1 MSITLAE
8 KNKNPLNLRPLP
20 NGEQWQGQVGVDR
33 NSVTGA
39 FCVFK
44 DNTYGVRAAVVN
56 MRSYVKFAG
65 VKTLRDVIYRWA
77 PPPPGGEI
85 VGQAGS
91 AVGGVDMNH
100 TAAYLQS
107 VCAETG
113 LPADW
118 DMTPITLST
127 SSPYWRGKLAAIVR
141 AMNRVEAG
149 KSTITYQEAAEGVDM
164 ALGLPKGYERQDDG
178 NVVRSDMTQS
188 ETLKINTQG
197 QAVNA
202 VGTGVSVITA
212 MSVIPDYRIAL
223 IVAGLIAA
231 TGIGVAVWFFFLRK
245 DRKDMSEANIA

>member
-1 MSITLAE
+1 MTLAE

-20 NGEQWQGQVGVDR
+20 GGEQWQGQVGVDR

-39 FCVFK
+39 FCMFK

-91 AVGGVDMNH
+91 AVGGIDMNH
-100 TAAYLQS
+100 TASYLRS

-113 LPADW
+113 LPADF
-118 DMTPITLST
+118 DMTAIVAPEPSA
-127 SSPYWRGKLAAIVR
+127 YWRGKLASIVR

-149 KSTITYQEAAEGVDM
+149 ASTITILEAREGVDM
-164 ALGLPKGYERQDDG
+164 ALGLPKGYVRQDDG
-178 NVVRSDMTQS
+178 NIVREDMKQS

-197 QAVNA
+197 QMVNIMA
-202 VGTGVSVITA
+202 TGVSATTA
-212 MSVIPDYRIAL
+212 LSTIQDWKIAL
-223 IVAGLIAA
+223 IVAGLIVLS
-231 TGIGVAVWFFFLRK
+231 GLGVGAYFLWLRK

>member
-1 MSITLAE
+1 MTLAE
-8 KNKNPLNLRPLP
+8 KNNNPLNLRPLP
-20 NGEQWQGQVGVDR
+20 GGEKWRGQVGVDR
-33 NSVTGA
+33 NPVTGA

-56 MRSYVKFAG
+56 MRSYVKYAG

-100 TAAYLQS
+100 TEAYLQS
-107 VCAETG
+107 VCSETG
-113 LPADW
+113 LPASF
-118 DMTPITLST
+118 DMTAIVAPEPSA
-127 SSPYWRGKLAAIVR
+127 YWRGKLAGIVR

-149 KSTITYQEAAEGVDM
+149 KSTITFEEARDGVDM
-164 ALGLPKGYERQDDG
+164 ALGLPKGYVRQDDG
-178 NVVRSDMTQS
+178 NVVREDMKQS

-197 QAVNA
+197 QVTNL
-202 VGTGVSVITA
+202 VGTGTSAVSA
-212 MSVIPDYRIAL
+212 FAL
-223 IVAGLIAA
+223 IQDWRVAAIVAGIILAVGA
-231 TGIGVAVWFFFLRK
+231 GVAIYFWRLRK

>member
-1 MSITLAE
+1 MTTLAE
-8 KNKNPLNLRPLP
+8 KNNNPLNLRPLP
-20 NGEQWQGQVGVDR
+20 GGEKWQGQVGIDR
-33 NSVTGA
+33 NPVTGA

-77 PPPPGGEI
+77 PPPPGEEI
-85 VGQAGS
+85 IGQAGS
-91 AVGGVDMNH
+91 AVNGVDMNH

-113 LPADW
+113 LPADF
-118 DMTPITLST
+118 DMTAIVAPEPSA
-127 SSPYWRGKLAAIVR
+127 YWRGKLASIVR

-149 KSTITYQEAAEGVDM
+149 KSTITFEEARTGVDM
-164 ALGLPKGYERQDDG
+164 ALGLPKGYIRQDDG
-178 NVVRSDMTQS
+178 NVVRENMKKS

-202 VGTGVSVITA
+202 IGTGVSVVTA
-212 MSVIPDYRIAL
+212 MSVIPDYRVAL

-245 DRKDMSEANIA
+245 DRKMMHEADIA